1 MPDPTST
8 VASRLLDFTG
18 DLVVV
23 TGIASGLGSAI
34 AHAFTALGARVVGI
48 DRDPGKEF
56 DTVRA
61 DLADA
66 TAVAHAF
73 TMIDARHGAPRVLV
87 NNAGVREVST
97 VVDLEP
103 GEWDRVVGVNLNGVY
118 YCAREAALRMRKNGG
133 GAIVNM
139 SSVAGLIGVTHRPAY
154 TATKHAVLGL
164 TKNLAV
170 DLAHYG
176 IRVNAV
182 APGTVRTPLTE
193 HYYADDEFLAEFETV
208 VPLGATGTPDD
219 VANACLFLAS
229 PLAAYITGV
238 VLPVDGGWSTSKSYS
253 YKATSA
259 YTQGART
266 T

>member
-1 MPDPTST
+1 MSDPAST
-8 VASRLLDFTG
+8 ATARQLDFTG
-18 DLVVV
+18 ELVVV
-23 TGIASGLGSAI
+23 TGIAGGLGSVI
-34 AHAFTALGARVVGI
+34 ARAFAALGARVIGI
-48 DRDPGKEF
+48 DRDTAEEF
-56 DTVRA
+56 ETVRA

-66 TAVAHAF
+66 EDVAHAF
-73 TMIDARHGAPRVLV
+73 TVVDTRHGAPRILV

-103 GEWDRVVGVNLNGVY
+103 FEWDRVVSVNLNGVY
-118 YCAREAALRMRKNGG
+118 YCAREAALRMKDNGG
-133 GAIVNM
+133 GVIVNM

-154 TATKHAVLGL
+154 TATKHAVIGL

-170 DLAHYG
+170 DLAPFG

-193 HYYADDEFLAEFETV
+193 HYYADDEFLAEFEAV

-229 PLAAYITGV
+229 PLASYITGV

-253 YKATSA
+253 YRATSA
-259 YTQGART
+259 YTQGTSTA
-266 T
+266 